1 MTKIGLFKKYKKYIF
16 LALLIAGIVIFFNSR
31 SNLTASVRKVEVKN
45 REVKR
50 TISASGIVKSEN
62 QADLSFLANGVV
74 SKVNVSE
81 GDIVKKGQLLAY
93 LDPSTQIQ
101 SVQSYKDAR
110 DIKIRQ
116 KELFEEEERTNK
128 KLLGGQDSYD
138 IKLREYEEALSQAEA
153 GYQAQVSLL
162 SNYYIYAPFDGSVVE
177 VLKKE
182 GETATVGVPVVKLAD
197 LNGIVFEV
205 VLDQEDYGLVK
216 EGQATEVELD
226 SYENSVFM
234 GSVNKLPLSADQS
247 TGSFIVKIRFDK
259 DDKNVRLG
267 MTGDAFMIT
276 DKTDGDVQSLT
287 FNEISYDKDDKPFVW
302 IVENG
307 KLKKFYVEVGLEGDL
322 YTEIKNDLGGKTV
335 VVPAK
340 EDSEIEEGFIA
351 KIIN

>member
-1 MTKIGLFKKYKKYIF
+1 MTKAVLFKKYKKYIF
-16 LALLIAGIVIFFNSR
+16 LALVIAGIVIFFNSR
-31 SNLTASVRKVEVKN
+31 SNLTASVRRVEVKN

-62 QADLSFLANGVV
+62 QADLSFLASGVI
-74 SKVNVSE
+74 SKMNVSE
-81 GDIVKKGQLLAY
+81 GDVVKKGQLIAY
-93 LDPSTQIQ
+93 LDSSTQTQ
-101 SVQSYKDAR
+101 VVQSYKDAR

-116 KELFEEEERTNK
+116 KELFEEEERANK

-138 IKLREYEEALSQAEA
+138 IKLREYEESISQAEA

-177 VLKKE
+177 VLKEE
-182 GETATVGVPVVKLAD
+182 GETATTGAPVVRVAD
-197 LNGIVFEV
+197 LNSVIFEV

-216 EGQATEVELD
+216 EGQVTEVKLD

-234 GSVNKLPLSADQS
+234 GSVDKLPLSTDQP
-247 TGSFIVKIRFDK
+247 TGDFIVKVRFDNN
-259 DDKNVRLG
+259 DKNVRLG

-276 DKTDGDVQSLT
+276 DKTDGEVQSLT

-307 KLKKFYVEVGLEGDL
+307 KLKMFYVEVGLEGDL
-322 YTEIKNDLGGKTV
+322 YTEVKNDLGDKVV